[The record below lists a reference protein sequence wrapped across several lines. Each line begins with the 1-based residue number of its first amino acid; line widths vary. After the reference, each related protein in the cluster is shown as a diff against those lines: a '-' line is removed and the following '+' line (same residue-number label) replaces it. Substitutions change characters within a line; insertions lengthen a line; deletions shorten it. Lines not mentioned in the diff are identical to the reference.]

1 MSESAPARW
10 FAVTGASGFIGR
22 HVVAELRKSGI
33 GVVALGRN
41 PLPETSDLQW
51 FPFDL
56 SAPKGRGIEALRK
69 AEALVHLAWEGLPN
83 YRAMR
88 HLEEELPRQQK
99 FLDAAL
105 SVGVRRLVVAGTC
118 FEYGMRE
125 GELHEGLEPAPAN
138 PYGEAKDALR
148 RHAEATCAR
157 HGCNLAWARL
167 FYLYGDGQA
176 PTSVWRQLSD
186 HVRRGEPV
194 FPMSGGQQVRDFL
207 PIELAAEILVR
218 IAQARQ
224 ASGIINICSGQ
235 ARTLEQTVRGWITEH
250 GWNIQLELGRFPYPD
265 HEPFA
270 FWGSRSRLD
279 EVLAGP

>member
-1 MSESAPARW
+1 MSRSAPTRW

-22 HVVAELRKSGI
+22 HVVTALRKTGI
-33 GVVALGRN
+33 GVLALGRN
-41 PLPETSDLQW
+41 PIQEARDLQW
-51 FPFDL
+51 VSFDL
-56 SAPKGRGIEALRK
+56 AAPADRGIEALRK
-69 AEALVHLAWEGLPN
+69 AEALVHLAWGGLPS

-88 HLEEELPRQQK
+88 HLEVELPRQQM

-125 GELHEGLEPAPAN
+125 GELHERLEPAPAN

-148 RHAEATCAR
+148 RHAEAACAR
-157 HGCNLAWARL
+157 HGCNLAWVRL

-207 PIELAAEILVR
+207 PIQSAAELVVR
-218 IAQARQ
+218 VAKARR
-224 ASGIINICSGQ
+224 ATGVINICSGQ
-235 ARTLEQTVRGWITEH
+235 ARTLEQTVRGWMVEH
-250 GWNIQLELGRFPYPD
+250 SWDIRLELGRFPYPD

-279 EVLAGP
+279 EVLA